1 MSRPIN
7 IKFDNN
13 LPDIEVMRP
22 MYPTSEDTGGAGMDN
37 SEVMI
42 NGVIAPVV
50 KFNNRTLNWKSIISM
65 KISSSGPLPTLDLV
79 FYDDDNT
86 STLLDT
92 PGPDNTVV
100 VVITPPF
107 DGIYKKIKLRFY
119 IKDIRTDVFARKIS
133 CEGEYCVDG
142 LNDCTL
148 EAFGQM
154 TTPEFFEEVS
164 KRLKLGYCTNVDG
177 VDDSRFIYINNQ
189 SYLDSLKRICREG
202 GKQDCVLDWWVD
214 MWNNVNLVD
223 VYDKFLGQS
232 DDELTVFGVKNYNMV
247 DSSDPVHPI
256 EIPATITNNLK
267 MKALPLYTD
276 KFDLINSNAKNKRG
290 GTDRVVTTY
299 DIERD
304 LSRDLL
310 VQDGSGV
317 KESVFKKY
325 RYDGE
330 YYGEAGS
337 WLEAPEYASML
348 QQKISNFLIRVE
360 LPMPCFGLMRGGRV
374 NVEWYDESNVSE
386 LVYKQNVG
394 MESNIPLPEDDE
406 TQDMTDPGTQ
416 RLNRK
421 ISGQYYIVSSDITYR
436 NKGNQVALNQSLVLS
451 RPVQTYNYSDNAL

>member
-13 LPDIEVMRP
+13 LPDIEVLKP
-22 MYPTSEDTGGAGMDN
+22 MYPTSESTGGTGMEN
-37 SEVMI
+37 SEIMI

-50 KFNNRTLNWKSIISM
+50 KFNNKTIHWKSIISM
-65 KISSSGPLPTLDLV
+65 KISSSGPLPLLDLV
-79 FYDDDNT
+79 FYDDDNV
-86 STLLDT
+86 STMLDT

-119 IKDIRTDVFARKIS
+119 IKDIHTDVYARKIS
-133 CEGEYCVDG
+133 CEGEYYTDG
-142 LNDCTL
+142 LNDCVL
-148 EAFGQM
+148 EALGQM
-154 TTPEFFEEVS
+154 TTCGFFEEVC
-164 KRLKLGYCTNVDG
+164 KRLGLGYCTNVED
-177 VDDSRFIYINNQ
+177 VEDSRFIYINNQ
-189 SYLDSLKRICREG
+189 SYLDAMKRICREG
-202 GKQDCVLDWWVD
+202 GKEDCVLDWWVD

-223 VYDKFLGQS
+223 VYDKFLGQA

-247 DSSDPVHPI
+247 NSADDVIPI
-256 EIPATITNNLK
+256 EIPATITNDFGLK
-267 MKALPLYTD
+267 AMPLYVQ
-276 KFDLINSNAKNKRG
+276 KFDMVNSNSKNRKS
-290 GTDRVVTTY
+290 GTDRVITTY

-330 YYGEAGS
+330 YIGETGH
-337 WLEAPEYASML
+337 WLEAPEYQSLL
-348 QQKISNFLIRVE
+348 QQKISNFCIRVE

-374 NVEWYDESNVSE
+374 NVEWYDESNTSE
-386 LVYKQNVG
+386 MVYKQNVG

-406 TQDMTDPGTQ
+406 TRDMSEPGTQ

-436 NKGNQVALNQSLVLS
+436 NRGNQVALNQVLVLS